1 MSNPRAGGDFN
12 ANGVSTLSPGSVTN
26 FATRTVLVARTIP
39 AGAKCLLEKWSAR
52 VIDIGNDNQ
61 VYFAIQRNGIAIQS
75 GFERIPGEQFT
86 YTPQLELNVLLA
98 SGLIEI
104 VVFNISG
111 VPVTI
116 EPAAL
121 AARSIQ
127 CTAWWSGSLI
137 SERG

>member
-1 MSNPRAGGDFN
+1 MGLSRDGGDFN
-12 ANGVSTLSPGSVTN
+12 ATGVSTLTPGSVTSLP
-26 FATRTVLVARTIP
+26 TRTVIASRAIP
-39 AGAKCLLEKWSAR
+39 AGCKALLQKWSGR

-61 VYFAIQRNGIAIQS
+61 IYFAIQRNGIAIAA

-86 YTPQLELNVLLA
+86 YTPQLDLNIVIA

-104 VVFNISG
+104 VAYNISG

-116 EPAAL
+116 EPNAL
-121 AARSIQ
+121 AARNIL
-127 CTAWWSGSLI
+127 CTAWWSGTLI